1 MRVTTITLGVALL
14 FVTAP
19 RQPVCAQDA
28 ATAGGVD
35 AVEVMKATATVEN
48 IDLQKRKVTLLL
60 DNGKTKTY
68 KVDKAVQN
76 LDQVRPGDHL
86 KISYTEELIIL
97 VGKSAQAP
105 AAGEASAVGVA
116 PKGAKPGIVMV
127 DTTAIRAKVLSV
139 DPAKQR
145 VVLEDPDGKKKKIK
159 LSKNVTNLNQLKPG
173 ETVDMVM
180 TESLVVEIVK

>member
-1 MRVTTITLGVALL
+1 VRVTTITLGVALL
-14 FVTAP
+14 FATAP
-19 RQPVCAQDA
+19 SQPAQNA
-28 ATAGGVD
+28 ATAEGVD

-97 VGKSAQAP
+97 VGKSHQAP
-105 AAGEASAVGVA
+105 AAGEASEVGVA

-127 DTTAIRAKVLSV
+127 DTTAISAKILSV

-180 TESLVVEIVK
+180 TESLVVGIVK